1 MWELC
6 HTNSTTHQS
15 ETGTDNPGSAP
26 QTYLRA
32 TCSVFTGVPDVKGLT
47 MIPINKNS
55 SNTNNSETD
64 LLQRL
69 FVYGVG
75 LQVYDLDTSVGEL

>member
-6 HTNSTTHQS
+6 HTDT
-15 ETGTDNPGSAP
+15 PGSATR
-26 QTYLRA
+26 TYLKA
-32 TCSVFTGVPDVKGLT
+32 TRSAYTGVPDVKGLT
-47 MIPINKNS
+47 VIPINKNS

-64 LLQRL
+64 LLHRL

-75 LQVYDLDTSVGEL
+75 LQVYDLDTSTGEL

>member
-1 MWELC
+1 
-6 HTNSTTHQS
+6 
-15 ETGTDNPGSAP
+15 
-26 QTYLRA
+26 
-32 TCSVFTGVPDVKGLT
+32 

-75 LQVYDLDTSVGEL
+75 LQVYDLDTSVGELWYFFLYLYLTNKVCELELSKIFFYQVTKQ